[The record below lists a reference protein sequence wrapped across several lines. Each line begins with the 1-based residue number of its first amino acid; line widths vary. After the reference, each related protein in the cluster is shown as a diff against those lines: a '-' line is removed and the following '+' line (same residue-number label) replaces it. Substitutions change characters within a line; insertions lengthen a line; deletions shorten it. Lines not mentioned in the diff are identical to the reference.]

1 MMTAA
6 VPQANPRT
14 NSLAVVALVLGFLF
28 PLTLAAIPLGHLARR
43 QITRSGERG
52 DGLAVAGLVLGYL
65 GLAAVLVAVAVA
77 VVALVW
83 PR

>member
-1 MMTAA
+1 MSAA

-14 NSLAVVALVLGFLF
+14 NSVAVVALILGFVF
-28 PLTLAAIPLGHLARR
+28 PLTLAAIPLGHIARR
-43 QITRSGERG
+43 QIAQTGERG

-65 GLAAVLVAVAVA
+65 GLVTVLIAVGVL

>member
-1 MMTAA
+1 MSAA

-14 NSLAVVALVLGFLF
+14 NSVAVVALVLGFVF
-28 PLTLAAIPLGHLARR
+28 PLTLAAIPLGHIARR
-43 QITRSGERG
+43 QIARTGERG

-65 GLAAVLVAVAVA
+65 GLVAVLIAVGVL

>member
-1 MMTAA
+1 MSAA

-14 NSLAVVALVLGFLF
+14 NSVAVVALVLGFVF
-28 PLTLAAIPLGHLARR
+28 PLTLAAIPLGHIARR
-43 QITRSGERG
+43 QIARTGERG

-65 GLAAVLVAVAVA
+65 GLVAVLIAVGVLG
-77 VVALVW
+77 VALVW